1 MGIKT
6 PSINLQQ
13 IKAYILREKAICLL
27 PLIAIWCGLTL
38 SSYWRPTWDSA
49 MYITMGKSI
58 ITGHGSRYMGYGGV
72 KYPPG
77 FPFMLGLI
85 IGPFGYNF
93 LLMRM
98 LIVASAVGSIWLA
111 YLVIRDRSNRWI
123 ATGVMCSTAFSFP
136 VIFECTRILS
146 DLPYAFISLL
156 ALYWIERY
164 AKDTDQWRGKIGY
177 ITIGLIVAAYLTRI
191 VGLTLFVGAIAYL
204 IFDGVKLSNLL
215 PFPRRLRDGRVRKN
229 DLKPPLTPPLK
240 GGEPALS
247 ADLPSLRRRG
257 RGRLSGPSR
266 RRGAWGEVRNLKKA
280 IAIGVVLITVPPI
293 WMAQNHLRGPKLPA
307 ELREAL
313 SYEKEL
319 LIVTTTDP
327 DAPFIRWKDFIER
340 IKDNEKYYES
350 LLSNIM
356 SGKRIDSATRA
367 RVMTLILLA
376 GYLYCLIRHRSVLEY
391 YTFFYML
398 TYILWTSKQGERF
411 LVPIIPI
418 LFYYLFRLLTL
429 MVSGIRWLVRRTFQW
444 EDGRKI
450 FETAGVIILT
460 GVLIQSNW
468 ATDIDIIQREHH
480 RPYYSERNV
489 TMIDLAR
496 WLKDNTPPDTLVV
509 SDSPSYMHLFS
520 DRKTFSFAWIKDP
533 TEVFK
538 SINRIGTDYVI
549 SMPGGRSDAYL
560 KPMLKTYANYFDTV
574 HRQGEYVIYRV
585 KNGAIENETE

>member
-1 MGIKT
+1 M

-38 SSYWRPTWDSA
+38 SPYWRPTWDSA
-49 MYITMGKSI
+49 MYISMGKSI

-85 IGPFGYNF
+85 IGPFGNNF

-98 LIVASAVGSIWLA
+98 LIVASAIGSIWLA
-111 YLVIRDRSNRWI
+111 YLIIRDRSNRWI

-164 AKDTDQWRGKIGY
+164 AKDTDRWRGKIGY

-215 PFPRRLRDGRVRKN
+215 PFPRKLRDQKQ
-229 DLKPPLTPPLK
+229 
-240 GGEPALS
+240 
-247 ADLPSLRRRG
+247 SL
-257 RGRLSGPSR
+257 
-266 RRGAWGEVRNLKKA
+266 ANLKKA
-280 IAIGVVLITVPPI
+280 IAIGVVLVTVPPI

-319 LIVTTTDP
+319 LVVTTTDP
-327 DAPFIRWKDFIER
+327 NAPFIRWKDFIER

-367 RVMTLILLA
+367 RVITLILLA

-391 YTFFYML
+391 YAFFYML

-418 LFYYLFRLLTL
+418 LFYYLFRLLML
-429 MVSGIRWLVRRTFQW
+429 AISGVRWLVWRTFQW
-444 EDGRKI
+444 EDERKI
-450 FETAGVIILT
+450 FETVGVVILT
-460 GVLIQSNW
+460 GISIQSNW
-468 ATDIDIIQREHH
+468 AADIDIIKYEHRES
-480 RPYYSERNV
+480 YYSERNV

-496 WLKDNTPPDTLVV
+496 WLKHNTPPDTLVV

-520 DRKTFSFAWIKDP
+520 DRKTFSFAWIKDS

-538 SINRIGTDYVI
+538 SINRIGADYVV
-549 SMPGGRSDAYL
+549 SMPGGRSDTYL
-560 KPMLKTYANYFDTV
+560 KPTLETYANNFNAV

-585 KNGAIENETE
+585 KNGTTENETSSTIDKEIEK